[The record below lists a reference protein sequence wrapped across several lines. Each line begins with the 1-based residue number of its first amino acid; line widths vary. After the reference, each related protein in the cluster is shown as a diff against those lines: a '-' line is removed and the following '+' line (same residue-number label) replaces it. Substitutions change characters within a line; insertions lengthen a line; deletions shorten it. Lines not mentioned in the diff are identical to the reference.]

1 MPLSKLQFRP
11 GINKE
16 TTSYSNE
23 GGWFDCDKVRFRAGF
38 PEKIGGWA
46 KKTPNSH
53 LGVTRALHP
62 WQTISLANYLGVGTN
77 EKYYV
82 LYGGAYYDVTPL
94 RATTSAGDVTFS
106 ATNGSSTITVTDTS
120 HGAIVGDFVTLSGA
134 ASLGGNITAEVLN
147 QEYKIVTVPTANTYT
162 ITARE
167 VNPVSRITVNGIY
180 TPVAVTANSS
190 DSGNG
195 GSSTV
200 GAYQLNIGLNT
211 SITGDGWNAGTWG
224 RGTWNSAT
232 TPTVESV
239 LRLWTHDNFGED
251 LVINIFNGGLYY
263 YDSSTGLTNR
273 AVVLSSVS
281 GAVSP
286 PSVAVKVL
294 VSDVDLHVIAFGC
307 DSEDDPGT
315 QDPLLIRFSDQ
326 RNALDWKATV
336 DNTAGD
342 LKISSGSKIITAIET
357 KREILVFTDTS
368 IYSMQFIGPP
378 DTFGIT
384 IVSEGI
390 SIRSPNS
397 AVAIEDN
404 VFWMGN
410 NEFYVYNGAVQKI
423 PCTLRDF
430 VFSDFNNLQA
440 EKVFAGVN
448 SSFSEIWWFYPSADS
463 NEINKYV
470 IYNYQQQIW
479 YFGSL
484 QRTAWLDR
492 GVNELPTAASPDY
505 YLYNH
510 ETGDDDGSTDPVTAI
525 TAHIES
531 SQMDIGEGD
540 QFTFISRII
549 PDITFRNSDIGK
561 KASLSLKARNFPGGN
576 YLQTDS
582 AEISKTATVP
592 VEQFTNDA
600 FIRLRGRSFALR
612 VESTETGISW
622 RLGSPRI
629 DIRPDGRR

>member
-82 LYGGAYYDVTPL
+82 LYGGAYYDITPL

-120 HGAIVGDFVTLSGA
+120 HGAIVGDFVTFSGA

-263 YDSSTGLTNR
+263 YDSSSGLTNR
-273 AVVLSSVS
+273 AVVLSSVA

-549 PDITFRNSDIGK
+549 PDITFRNSEIGK

>member
-16 TTSYSNE
+16 STSYSNE

-62 WQTISLANYLGVGTN
+62 WQTISLANYMGVGTN
-77 EKYYV
+77 VKYYV

-94 RATTSAGDVTFS
+94 RATTSAGDVTFA
-106 ATNGSSTITVTDTS
+106 ATNGSSIITVTETA
-120 HGAIVGDFVTLSGA
+120 HGAIVGDFVTFSGA
-134 ASLGGNITAEVLN
+134 ATLGGLVTAEVLN
-147 QEYKIVTVPTANTYT
+147 QEYQVETVPSANTFT
-162 ITARE
+162 IIARE

-180 TPVAVTANSS
+180 TPVAVTANAS

-195 GSSTV
+195 GGSTV

-224 RGTWNSAT
+224 RGTWDSAT

-251 LVINIFNGGLYY
+251 IIINIYNGGLYY
-263 YDSSTGLTNR
+263 YDSSAGLTNR
-273 AVVLSSVS
+273 AVVLSLVS

-286 PSVAVKVL
+286 PSVATKVL

-410 NEFYVYNGAVQKI
+410 NEFYVYNGAVQKV

-430 VFSDFNNLQA
+430 VFSDFNTLQS

-448 SSFSEIWWFYPSADS
+448 SSFSEVWWFYPSSSS
-463 NEINKYV
+463 NEIDKYV

-479 YFGSL
+479 YYGSL
-484 QRTAWLDR
+484 NRTAWLDR
-492 GVNELPTAASPDY
+492 GVNELPTAASTDY

-510 ETGDDDGSTDPVTAI
+510 ETGDDDGSTDPVTAS
-525 TAHIES
+525 TAHSAS

-540 QFTFISRII
+540 QFSFINRII
-549 PDITFRNSDIGK
+549 PDLTFRNSDIGK
-561 KASLSLKARNFPGGN
+561 KATLSLKARNFPGGN
-576 YLQTDS
+576 YLQSDSTD
-582 AEISKTATVP
+582 ISKTATVP

-622 RLGSPRI
+622 RLGSPRV

>member
-16 TTSYSNE
+16 STSYSNE

-62 WQTISLANYLGVGTN
+62 WQTISLANYMGVGTN
-77 EKYYV
+77 VKYYI

-94 RATTSAGDVTFS
+94 RATTSAGDVTFA
-106 ATNGSSTITVTDTS
+106 ATDGSSIITVTETA
-120 HGAIVGDFVTLSGA
+120 HGAIIGDFVTFSGA
-134 ASLGGNITAEVLN
+134 ATLGGLVTAEVLN
-147 QEYKIVTVPTANTYT
+147 QEYQVETVPSANTFT
-162 ITARE
+162 IIARE

-195 GSSTV
+195 GGSTV

-251 LVINIFNGGLYY
+251 IIINIHNGGLYY
-263 YDSSTGLTNR
+263 YDSSGGLTNR
-273 AVVLSSVS
+273 AIVLSLVT

-286 PSVAVKVL
+286 PSVATKVL

-410 NEFYVYNGAVQKI
+410 NEFYVYNGAVQKV

-430 VFSDFNNLQA
+430 VFSDFNTLQS

-448 SSFSEIWWFYPSADS
+448 SSFSEVWWFYPSSSS
-463 NEINKYV
+463 NEIDKYV

-479 YFGSL
+479 YYGSL
-484 QRTAWLDR
+484 NRTAWLDR
-492 GVNELPTAASPDY
+492 GVNELPTAASTDY

-540 QFTFISRII
+540 QFSFINRII
-549 PDITFRNSDIGK
+549 PDLTFRNSDIGK
-561 KASLSLKARNFPGGN
+561 KATLSLKARNFPGGN
-576 YLQTDS
+576 YLQSDSTD
-582 AEISKTATVP
+582 ISKTATVP

-622 RLGSPRI
+622 RLGSPRV

>member
-16 TTSYSNE
+16 STSYSNE

-62 WQTISLANYLGVGTN
+62 WQTISLANYMGVGTN
-77 EKYYV
+77 VKYYV

-94 RATTSAGDVTFS
+94 RATTSAGDVTFA
-106 ATNGSSTITVTDTS
+106 ATNGSSIITVTETA
-120 HGAIVGDFVTLSGA
+120 HGAIVGDFVTFSGA
-134 ASLGGNITAEVLN
+134 ATLGGLVTAEVLN
-147 QEYKIVTVPTANTYT
+147 QEYQVETVPSANTFT
-162 ITARE
+162 IIARE

-180 TPVAVTANSS
+180 TPVAVTANAS

-195 GSSTV
+195 GGSTV

-224 RGTWNSAT
+224 RGTWDSAT

-251 LVINIFNGGLYY
+251 IIINIYNGGLYY
-263 YDSSTGLTNR
+263 YDSSAGLTNR
-273 AVVLSSVS
+273 AVVLSLVS

-286 PSVAVKVL
+286 PSVATKVL

-410 NEFYVYNGAVQKI
+410 NEFYVYNGAVQKV

-430 VFSDFNNLQA
+430 VFSDFNTLQS

-448 SSFSEIWWFYPSADS
+448 SSFSEVWWFYPSSSS
-463 NEINKYV
+463 NEIDKYV

-479 YFGSL
+479 YYGSL
-484 QRTAWLDR
+484 NRTAWLDR
-492 GVNELPTAASPDY
+492 GVNELPTAASTDY

-540 QFTFISRII
+540 QFSFINRII
-549 PDITFRNSDIGK
+549 PDLTFRNSDIGK
-561 KASLSLKARNFPGGN
+561 KATLSLKARNFPGGN
-576 YLQTDS
+576 YLQSDSTD
-582 AEISKTATVP
+582 ISKTATVP

-622 RLGSPRI
+622 RLGSPRV

>member
-16 TTSYSNE
+16 STSYSNE

-62 WQTISLANYLGVGTN
+62 WQTISLANYMGVGTN
-77 EKYYV
+77 VKYYV

-94 RATTSAGDVTFS
+94 RATTSAGDVTFA
-106 ATNGSSTITVTDTS
+106 ATNGSSTITVTETA
-120 HGAIVGDFVTLSGA
+120 HGAIVGDFVTFSGA
-134 ASLGGNITAEVLN
+134 ATLGGLVTAEVLN
-147 QEYKIVTVPTANTYT
+147 QEYQVETVPSANTFT
-162 ITARE
+162 IIARE

-180 TPVAVTANSS
+180 TPVAVTANAS

-195 GSSTV
+195 GGSTV

-224 RGTWNSAT
+224 RGTWDSAT

-251 LVINIFNGGLYY
+251 IIINIYNGGLYY
-263 YDSSTGLTNR
+263 YDSSAGLTNR
-273 AVVLSSVS
+273 AIVLSLVS

-286 PSVAVKVL
+286 PSVATKVL

-410 NEFYVYNGAVQKI
+410 NEFYVYNGAVQKV

-430 VFSDFNNLQA
+430 VFSDFNTLQS

-448 SSFSEIWWFYPSADS
+448 SSFSEVWWFYPSSSS
-463 NEINKYV
+463 NEIDKYV

-479 YFGSL
+479 YYGSL
-484 QRTAWLDR
+484 NRTAWLDR
-492 GVNELPTAASPDY
+492 GVNELPTAASTDY

-540 QFTFISRII
+540 QFSFINRII
-549 PDITFRNSDIGK
+549 PDLTFRNSDIGK
-561 KASLSLKARNFPGGN
+561 KATLSLKARNFPGGN
-576 YLQTDS
+576 YLQSDSTD
-582 AEISKTATVP
+582 ISKTATVP

-622 RLGSPRI
+622 RLGSPRV

>member
-16 TTSYSNE
+16 STSYSNE

-62 WQTISLANYLGVGTN
+62 WQTISLANYMGVGTN
-77 EKYYV
+77 VKYYV

-94 RATTSAGDVTFS
+94 RATTSAGDVTFA
-106 ATNGSSTITVTDTS
+106 ATNGSSTITVTETA
-120 HGAIVGDFVTLSGA
+120 HGAIVGDFVTFSGA
-134 ASLGGNITAEVLN
+134 ATLGGLVTAEVLN
-147 QEYKIVTVPTANTYT
+147 QEYQIETVPSANTFT
-162 ITARE
+162 IIARE

-180 TPVAVTANSS
+180 TPVAVTANAS

-195 GSSTV
+195 GGSTV

-251 LVINIFNGGLYY
+251 IIINIYNGGLYY
-263 YDSSTGLTNR
+263 YDSSAGLTNR
-273 AVVLSSVS
+273 AVVLSLVS

-286 PSVAVKVL
+286 PSVATKVL

-410 NEFYVYNGAVQKI
+410 NEFYVYNGAVQKV

-430 VFSDFNNLQA
+430 VFSDFNTLQS

-448 SSFSEIWWFYPSADS
+448 SSFSEVWWFYPSSSS
-463 NEINKYV
+463 NEIDKYV

-479 YFGSL
+479 YYGSL
-484 QRTAWLDR
+484 NRTAWLDR

-540 QFTFISRII
+540 QFSFINRII
-549 PDITFRNSDIGK
+549 PDLTFRNSDIGK
-561 KASLSLKARNFPGGN
+561 KATLSLKARNFPGGN
-576 YLQTDS
+576 YLQSDSTD
-582 AEISKTATVP
+582 ISKTATVP

-622 RLGSPRI
+622 RLGSPRV

>member
-23 GGWFDCDKVRFRAGF
+23 GGWFDCDKIRFRAGF

-46 KKTPNSH
+46 KKTPNSF
-53 LGVTRALHP
+53 LGTTRALHP

-77 EKYYV
+77 IKYYIQ
-82 LYGGAYYDVTPL
+82 YGGAYYDITPL

-120 HGAIVGDFVTLSGA
+120 HGAIVGDFVTFSGA

-167 VNPVSRITVNGIY
+167 VDPVSRITVDGVY
-180 TPVAVTANSS
+180 TPVAVLASGS

-232 TPTVESV
+232 TPTIQDVM
-239 LRLWTHDNFGED
+239 RLWTHDNFGED
-251 LVINIFNGGLYY
+251 LIINIHNGGLYY
-263 YDSSTGLTNR
+263 YDSSQGLTYR
-273 AVVLSSVS
+273 ATVLSSVA

-286 PSVAVKVL
+286 PSIATKVL

-368 IYSMQFIGPP
+368 IYSMQFVGPP

-404 VFWMGN
+404 VFWMGS

-423 PCTLRDF
+423 PCTLKDF
-430 VFSDFNNLQA
+430 VFSDFNSLQS

-463 NEINKYV
+463 NEVDKYV

-479 YFGSL
+479 YYGSL
-484 QRTAWLDR
+484 NRTAWLDR
-492 GVNELPTAASPDY
+492 GVNELPISASTDF

-525 TAHIES
+525 PAHIES

-549 PDITFRNSDIGK
+549 PDITFRNSEIGK
-561 KASLSLKARNFPGGN
+561 KASLILKTRNFPGGN
-576 YLQTDS
+576 YLQTDPT
-582 AEISKTATVP
+582 EVSKTATVP

>member
-82 LYGGAYYDVTPL
+82 LYGGAYYDITPL

-120 HGAIVGDFVTLSGA
+120 HGALVGDFVTFSGA

-147 QEYKIVTVPTANTYT
+147 QEYKIVTVPTANTFT

-286 PSVAVKVL
+286 PSVAAKVL

-448 SSFSEIWWFYPSADS
+448 SSFSEIWWFYPSANS
-463 NEINKYV
+463 NEIDKYV

-484 QRTAWLDR
+484 PRTAWLDR

>member
-16 TTSYSNE
+16 STSYSNE

-62 WQTISLANYLGVGTN
+62 WQTISLANYMGVGTN
-77 EKYYV
+77 VKYYI

-94 RATTSAGDVTFS
+94 RATTSAGDVTFA
-106 ATNGSSTITVTDTS
+106 ATDGSSIITVTETA
-120 HGAIVGDFVTLSGA
+120 HGAIIGDFVTFSGA
-134 ASLGGNITAEVLN
+134 ATLGGLVTAEVLN
-147 QEYKIVTVPTANTYT
+147 QEYQVETVPSANTFT
-162 ITARE
+162 IIARE

-195 GSSTV
+195 GGSTV

-251 LVINIFNGGLYY
+251 IIINIHNGGLYY
-263 YDSSTGLTNR
+263 YDSSAGLTNR
-273 AVVLSSVS
+273 AIVLSLVT

-286 PSVAVKVL
+286 PSVATKVL

-410 NEFYVYNGAVQKI
+410 NEFYVYNGAVQKV

-430 VFSDFNNLQA
+430 VFSDFNTLQS

-448 SSFSEIWWFYPSADS
+448 SSFSEVWWFYPSSSS
-463 NEINKYV
+463 NDIDKYV

-479 YFGSL
+479 YYGSL
-484 QRTAWLDR
+484 SRTAWLDR

-540 QFTFISRII
+540 QFSFINRII
-549 PDITFRNSDIGK
+549 PDLTFRNSDIGK
-561 KASLSLKARNFPGGN
+561 KATLSLKARNFPGGN
-576 YLQTDS
+576 YLQSDSTD
-582 AEISKTATVP
+582 ISKTATVP

-622 RLGSPRI
+622 RLGSPRV

>member
-16 TTSYSNE
+16 STSYSNE

-62 WQTISLANYLGVGTN
+62 WQTISLANYMGVGTN
-77 EKYYV
+77 VKYYV

-94 RATTSAGDVTFS
+94 RATTSAGDVTF
-106 ATNGSSTITVTDTS
+106 ATPNGSSTITVTETA
-120 HGAIVGDFVTLSGA
+120 HGAIVGDFVTFSGA
-134 ASLGGNITAEVLN
+134 ATLGGLVTAEVLN
-147 QEYKIVTVPTANTYT
+147 QEYQIETVPSANTFT
-162 ITARE
+162 IIARE

-180 TPVAVTANSS
+180 TPVAVTANAS

-195 GSSTV
+195 GGSTV

-224 RGTWNSAT
+224 RGTWDSAT

-251 LVINIFNGGLYY
+251 IIINIYNGGLYY
-263 YDSSTGLTNR
+263 YDSSAGLTNR
-273 AVVLSSVS
+273 AIVLSLVS

-286 PSVAVKVL
+286 PSVATKVL

-410 NEFYVYNGAVQKI
+410 NEFYVYNGAVQKV

-430 VFSDFNNLQA
+430 VFSDFNTLQS

-448 SSFSEIWWFYPSADS
+448 SSFSEVWWFYPSSSS
-463 NEINKYV
+463 NEIDKYV

-479 YFGSL
+479 YYGSL
-484 QRTAWLDR
+484 NRTAWLDR
-492 GVNELPTAASPDY
+492 GVNELPTAASTDY

-540 QFTFISRII
+540 QFSFINRII
-549 PDITFRNSDIGK
+549 PDLTFRNSDIGK
-561 KASLSLKARNFPGGN
+561 KATLSLKARNFPGGN
-576 YLQTDS
+576 YLQSDSTD
-582 AEISKTATVP
+582 ISKTATVP

-622 RLGSPRI
+622 RLGSPRV

>member
-16 TTSYSNE
+16 STSYSNE

-62 WQTISLANYLGVGTN
+62 WQTISLANYMGVGTN
-77 EKYYV
+77 VKYYV

-94 RATTSAGDVTFS
+94 RATTSAGDVTFA
-106 ATNGSSTITVTDTS
+106 ATNGSSTITVTETA
-120 HGAIVGDFVTLSGA
+120 HGAIVGDFVTFSGA
-134 ASLGGNITAEVLN
+134 ATLGGLVTAEVLN
-147 QEYKIVTVPTANTYT
+147 QEYQIETVPSANTFT
-162 ITARE
+162 IIARE

-180 TPVAVTANSS
+180 TPVAVTANAS

-195 GSSTV
+195 GGSTV

-224 RGTWNSAT
+224 RGTWDSAT

-251 LVINIFNGGLYY
+251 IIINIYNGGLYY
-263 YDSSTGLTNR
+263 YDSSAGLTNR
-273 AVVLSSVS
+273 AIVLSLVS

-286 PSVAVKVL
+286 PSVATKVL

-410 NEFYVYNGAVQKI
+410 NEFYVYNGAVQKV

-430 VFSDFNNLQA
+430 VFSDFNTLQS

-448 SSFSEIWWFYPSADS
+448 SSFSEVWWFYPSSSS
-463 NEINKYV
+463 NEIDKYV

-479 YFGSL
+479 YYGSL
-484 QRTAWLDR
+484 NRTAWLDR

-505 YLYNH
+505 YL
-510 ETGDDDGSTDPVTAI
+510 
-525 TAHIES
+525 
-531 SQMDIGEGD
+531 
-540 QFTFISRII
+540 
-549 PDITFRNSDIGK
+549 
-561 KASLSLKARNFPGGN
+561 
-576 YLQTDS
+576 
-582 AEISKTATVP
+582 
-592 VEQFTNDA
+592 
-600 FIRLRGRSFALR
+600 
-612 VESTETGISW
+612 
-622 RLGSPRI
+622 
-629 DIRPDGRR
+629 

>member
-16 TTSYSNE
+16 STSYSNE

-62 WQTISLANYLGVGTN
+62 WQTISLANYMGVGTN
-77 EKYYV
+77 VKYYI

-94 RATTSAGDVTFS
+94 RATTSAGDVTFA
-106 ATNGSSTITVTDTS
+106 ATDGSSIITVTETA
-120 HGAIVGDFVTLSGA
+120 HGAIVGDFVTFSGA
-134 ASLGGNITAEVLN
+134 ATLGGLVTAEVLN
-147 QEYKIVTVPTANTYT
+147 QEYQVETVPSANTFT
-162 ITARE
+162 IIARE

-195 GSSTV
+195 GGSTV

-251 LVINIFNGGLYY
+251 IIINIHNGGLYY
-263 YDSSTGLTNR
+263 YDSSAGLTNR
-273 AVVLSSVS
+273 AIVLSLVS

-286 PSVAVKVL
+286 PSVATKVL

-368 IYSMQFIGPP
+368 IYSMQFVGPP

-410 NEFYVYNGAVQKI
+410 NEFYVYNGAVQKV

-430 VFSDFNNLQA
+430 VFSDFNTLQS

-448 SSFSEIWWFYPSADS
+448 SSFSEVWWFYPSSSS
-463 NEINKYV
+463 NDIDKYV

-479 YFGSL
+479 YYGSL
-484 QRTAWLDR
+484 SRTAWLDR

-540 QFTFISRII
+540 QFSFINRII
-549 PDITFRNSDIGK
+549 PDLTFRNSDIGK
-561 KASLSLKARNFPGGN
+561 KATLSLKARNFPGGN
-576 YLQTDS
+576 YLQSDS
-582 AEISKTATVP
+582 KEIAKTATVP

-622 RLGSPRI
+622 RLGSPRV

>member
-16 TTSYSNE
+16 STSYSNE

-62 WQTISLANYLGVGTN
+62 WQTISLANYMGVGTN
-77 EKYYV
+77 VKYYI

-94 RATTSAGDVTFS
+94 RATTSAGDVTFA
-106 ATNGSSTITVTDTS
+106 ATDGSSIITVTETA
-120 HGAIVGDFVTLSGA
+120 HGAIVGDFVTFSGA
-134 ASLGGNITAEVLN
+134 ATLGGLVTAEVLN
-147 QEYKIVTVPTANTYT
+147 QEYQVETVPSANTFT
-162 ITARE
+162 IIARE

-195 GSSTV
+195 GGSTV

-251 LVINIFNGGLYY
+251 IIINIHNGGLYY
-263 YDSSTGLTNR
+263 YDSSGGLTNR
-273 AVVLSSVS
+273 AIVLSLVT

-286 PSVAVKVL
+286 PSVATKVL

-368 IYSMQFIGPP
+368 IYSMQFVGPP

-410 NEFYVYNGAVQKI
+410 NEFYVYNGAVQKV

-430 VFSDFNNLQA
+430 VFSDFNTLQS

-448 SSFSEIWWFYPSADS
+448 SSFSEVWWFYPSSSS
-463 NEINKYV
+463 NEIDKYV

-479 YFGSL
+479 YYGSL
-484 QRTAWLDR
+484 NRTAWLDR
-492 GVNELPTAASPDY
+492 GVNELPTAASTDY

-540 QFTFISRII
+540 QFSFINRII
-549 PDITFRNSDIGK
+549 PDLTFRNSDIGK
-561 KASLSLKARNFPGGN
+561 KATLSLKARNFPGGN
-576 YLQTDS
+576 YLQSDSTD
-582 AEISKTATVP
+582 ISKTATVP

-622 RLGSPRI
+622 RLGSPRV

>member
-23 GGWFDCDKVRFRAGF
+23 GGWFDCDKIRFRAGF

-106 ATNGSSTITVTDTS
+106 ATDGSSTITVTDTS
-120 HGAIVGDFVTLSGA
+120 HGAIVGDFVTFSGA

-147 QEYKIVTVPTANTYT
+147 QEYKIVTVPTANTFT

-167 VNPVSRITVNGIY
+167 VNPVSRITVDGIY

-263 YDSSTGLTNR
+263 YDSSAGLTNR
-273 AVVLSSVS
+273 AVVLSSVA

-484 QRTAWLDR
+484 PRTAWLDR

-549 PDITFRNSDIGK
+549 PDITFRNSEIGK

>member
-82 LYGGAYYDVTPL
+82 LYGGAYYDITPL

-120 HGAIVGDFVTLSGA
+120 HGAIVGDFVTFSGA

-167 VNPVSRITVNGIY
+167 VDPVSRITVNGIY

-263 YDSSTGLTNR
+263 YDSSSGLTNR
-273 AVVLSSVS
+273 AVVLSSVA

-484 QRTAWLDR
+484 PRTAWLDR

-549 PDITFRNSDIGK
+549 PDITFRNSEIGK

>member
-106 ATNGSSTITVTDTS
+106 ATDGSSTITVTDTS
-120 HGAIVGDFVTLSGA
+120 HGAIVGDFVTFSGA

-263 YDSSTGLTNR
+263 YDSSSGLTNR
-273 AVVLSSVS
+273 AVVLSSVA

-463 NEINKYV
+463 NEIDKYV

-484 QRTAWLDR
+484 PRTAWLDR

-549 PDITFRNSDIGK
+549 PDITFRNSEIGK

>member
-16 TTSYSNE
+16 STSYSNE

-62 WQTISLANYLGVGTN
+62 WQTISLANYMGVGTN
-77 EKYYV
+77 VKYYV

-94 RATTSAGDVTFS
+94 RATTSAGDVTFA

-120 HGAIVGDFVTLSGA
+120 HGAIVGDFVTFSGA
-134 ASLGGNITAEVLN
+134 ATLGGLVTAEVLN
-147 QEYKIVTVPTANTYT
+147 QEYQVETVPSANTFT
-162 ITARE
+162 IIARE

-180 TPVAVTANSS
+180 TPVAVTANAS

-195 GSSTV
+195 GGSTV

-224 RGTWNSAT
+224 RGTWDSAT

-251 LVINIFNGGLYY
+251 IIINIYNGGLYY
-263 YDSSTGLTNR
+263 YDSSAGLTNR
-273 AVVLSSVS
+273 AIVLSLVS

-286 PSVAVKVL
+286 PSVATKVL

-410 NEFYVYNGAVQKI
+410 NEFYVYNGAVQKV

-430 VFSDFNNLQA
+430 VFSDFNTLQS

-448 SSFSEIWWFYPSADS
+448 SSFSEVWWFYPSSSS
-463 NEINKYV
+463 NEIDKYV

-479 YFGSL
+479 YYGSL
-484 QRTAWLDR
+484 NRTAWLDR
-492 GVNELPTAASPDY
+492 GVNELPTAASTDY

-540 QFTFISRII
+540 QFSFINRII
-549 PDITFRNSDIGK
+549 PDLTFRNSDIGK
-561 KASLSLKARNFPGGN
+561 KATLSLKARNFPGGN
-576 YLQTDS
+576 YLQSDSTD
-582 AEISKTATVP
+582 ISKTATVP

-622 RLGSPRI
+622 RLGSPRV

>member
-82 LYGGAYYDVTPL
+82 LYGGAYYDITPL

-106 ATNGSSTITVTDTS
+106 ATDGSSTITVTDTS
-120 HGAIVGDFVTLSGA
+120 HGAIVGDFVTFSGA

-147 QEYKIVTVPTANTYT
+147 QEYKIVTVPTANTFT

-180 TPVAVTANSS
+180 TPVVVTANSS

-263 YDSSTGLTNR
+263 YDSSSGLTNR
-273 AVVLSSVS
+273 AVVLSSVA

-463 NEINKYV
+463 NEIDKYV

-484 QRTAWLDR
+484 PRTAWLDR

-549 PDITFRNSDIGK
+549 PDITFRNSEIGK

>member
-16 TTSYSNE
+16 STSYSNE

-62 WQTISLANYLGVGTN
+62 WQTISLANYIGVGTN
-77 EKYYV
+77 VKYYV

-94 RATTSAGDVTFS
+94 RATTSAGDVTFA
-106 ATNGSSTITVTDTS
+106 ATNGSSTITVTETA
-120 HGAIVGDFVTLSGA
+120 HGAIVGDFVTFSGA
-134 ASLGGNITAEVLN
+134 ATLGGLVTAEVLN
-147 QEYKIVTVPTANTYT
+147 QEYQIETVPSANTFT
-162 ITARE
+162 IIARE

-180 TPVAVTANSS
+180 TPVAVTANAS

-195 GSSTV
+195 GGSTV

-251 LVINIFNGGLYY
+251 IIINIYNGGLYY
-263 YDSSTGLTNR
+263 YDSSAGLTNR
-273 AVVLSSVS
+273 AVVLSLVS

-286 PSVAVKVL
+286 PSVATKVL

-410 NEFYVYNGAVQKI
+410 NEFYVYNGAVQKV

-430 VFSDFNNLQA
+430 VFSDFNTLQS

-448 SSFSEIWWFYPSADS
+448 SSFSEVWWFYPSSSS
-463 NEINKYV
+463 NEIDKYV

-479 YFGSL
+479 YYGSL
-484 QRTAWLDR
+484 NRTAWLDR
-492 GVNELPTAASPDY
+492 GVNELPIAAGADY

-540 QFTFISRII
+540 QFSFINRII
-549 PDITFRNSDIGK
+549 PDLTFRNSDIGK
-561 KASLSLKARNFPGGN
+561 KATLSLKARNFPGGN
-576 YLQTDS
+576 YLQSDSTD
-582 AEISKTATVP
+582 ISKTATVP

-622 RLGSPRI
+622 RLGSPRV

>member
-82 LYGGAYYDVTPL
+82 LYGGAYYDITPL

-106 ATNGSSTITVTDTS
+106 ATDGSSTITVTDTS
-120 HGAIVGDFVTLSGA
+120 HGAIVGDFVTFSGA

-147 QEYKIVTVPTANTYT
+147 QEYKIVTVPTANTFT

-167 VNPVSRITVNGIY
+167 VDPVSRITVNGIY

-251 LVINIFNGGLYY
+251 LIINIFNGGLYY
-263 YDSSTGLTNR
+263 YDSSSGLTNR
-273 AVVLSSVS
+273 AVVLSSVA

-315 QDPLLIRFSDQ
+315 QDPLFIRFSDQ

-549 PDITFRNSDIGK
+549 PDITFRNSEIGK

>member
-62 WQTISLANYLGVGTN
+62 WQTITLANYLGVGTN

-82 LYGGAYYDVTPL
+82 LYGGAYYDITPL

-106 ATNGSSTITVTDTS
+106 ATDGSSTITVTDTS
-120 HGAIVGDFVTLSGA
+120 HGAIVGDFVTFSGA

-167 VNPVSRITVNGIY
+167 VNPVSRITVDGIY

-251 LVINIFNGGLYY
+251 LIINIFNGGLFY
-263 YDSSTGLTNR
+263 YDSSAGLTNR
-273 AVVLSSVS
+273 AVVLSSVA

-484 QRTAWLDR
+484 PRTAWLDR

-549 PDITFRNSDIGK
+549 PDITFRNSEIGK

>member
-82 LYGGAYYDVTPL
+82 LYGGAYYDITPL

-120 HGAIVGDFVTLSGA
+120 HGAIVGDFVTFSGA

-167 VNPVSRITVNGIY
+167 VDPVSRITVNGIY

-263 YDSSTGLTNR
+263 YDSSSGLTNR
-273 AVVLSSVS
+273 AVVLSSVA

-549 PDITFRNSDIGK
+549 PDITFRNSEIGK

>member
-16 TTSYSNE
+16 STSYSNE

-62 WQTISLANYLGVGTN
+62 WQTISLANYMGVGTN
-77 EKYYV
+77 VKYYI

-94 RATTSAGDVTFS
+94 RATTSAGDVTFA
-106 ATNGSSTITVTDTS
+106 ATDGSSIITVTETA
-120 HGAIVGDFVTLSGA
+120 HGAIIGDFVTFSGA
-134 ASLGGNITAEVLN
+134 ATLGGLVTAEVLN
-147 QEYKIVTVPTANTYT
+147 QEYQVETVPSANTFT
-162 ITARE
+162 IIARE

-195 GSSTV
+195 GGSTV

-251 LVINIFNGGLYY
+251 IIINIHNGGLYY
-263 YDSSTGLTNR
+263 YDSSAGLTNR
-273 AVVLSSVS
+273 AIVLSLVT

-286 PSVAVKVL
+286 PSVATKVL

-410 NEFYVYNGAVQKI
+410 NEFYVYNGAVQKV

-430 VFSDFNNLQA
+430 VFSDFNTLQS

-448 SSFSEIWWFYPSADS
+448 SSFSEVWWFYPSASS
-463 NEINKYV
+463 NDIDKYV

-479 YFGSL
+479 YYGSL
-484 QRTAWLDR
+484 NRTAWLDR
-492 GVNELPTAASPDY
+492 GVNELPTAASTDY

-540 QFTFISRII
+540 QFSFINRII
-549 PDITFRNSDIGK
+549 PDLTFRNSDIGK
-561 KASLSLKARNFPGGN
+561 KATLSLKARNFPGGN
-576 YLQTDS
+576 YLQSDS
-582 AEISKTATVP
+582 ADISKTATVP

-622 RLGSPRI
+622 RLGSPRV

>member
-16 TTSYSNE
+16 STSYSNE

-62 WQTISLANYLGVGTN
+62 WQTISLANYMGVGTN
-77 EKYYV
+77 VKYYV

-94 RATTSAGDVTFS
+94 RATTSAGDVTFA
-106 ATNGSSTITVTDTS
+106 ATDGSSIITVTETA
-120 HGAIVGDFVTLSGA
+120 HGAIVGDFVTFSGA
-134 ASLGGNITAEVLN
+134 ATLGGLVTAEVLN
-147 QEYKIVTVPTANTYT
+147 QEYQVETVPSANTFT
-162 ITARE
+162 IIAR
-167 VNPVSRITVNGIY
+167 
-180 TPVAVTANSS
+180 
-190 DSGNG
+190 D
-195 GSSTV
+195 
-200 GAYQLNIGLNT
+200 
-211 SITGDGWNAGTWG
+211 
-224 RGTWNSAT
+224 AT

-251 LVINIFNGGLYY
+251 IIINIHNGGLYY
-263 YDSSTGLTNR
+263 YDSSGGLTNR
-273 AVVLSSVS
+273 AIVLSLVT

-286 PSVAVKVL
+286 PSVATKVL

-410 NEFYVYNGAVQKI
+410 NEFYVYNGAVQKV

-430 VFSDFNNLQA
+430 VFSDFNTLQS

-448 SSFSEIWWFYPSADS
+448 SSFSEVWWFYPSSSS
-463 NEINKYV
+463 NEIDKYV

-479 YFGSL
+479 YYGSL
-484 QRTAWLDR
+484 NRTAWLDR
-492 GVNELPTAASPDY
+492 GVNELPTAASTDY

-540 QFTFISRII
+540 QFSFINRII
-549 PDITFRNSDIGK
+549 PDLTFRNSDIGK
-561 KASLSLKARNFPGGN
+561 KATLSLKARNFPGGN
-576 YLQTDS
+576 YLQSDSTD
-582 AEISKTATVP
+582 ISKTATVP

-622 RLGSPRI
+622 RLGSPRV

>member
-82 LYGGAYYDVTPL
+82 LYGGAYYDITPL

-106 ATNGSSTITVTDTS
+106 ATDGSSTITVTDTS
-120 HGAIVGDFVTLSGA
+120 HGAIVGDFVTFSGA

-167 VNPVSRITVNGIY
+167 VNPVSRITLNGIY

-263 YDSSTGLTNR
+263 YDSSSGLTNR
-273 AVVLSSVS
+273 AVVLSSVA

-463 NEINKYV
+463 NEIDKYV

-484 QRTAWLDR
+484 PRTAWLDR

-549 PDITFRNSDIGK
+549 PDITFRNSEIGK

>member
-16 TTSYSNE
+16 STSYSNE

-62 WQTISLANYLGVGTN
+62 WQTISLANYIGVGTN
-77 EKYYV
+77 VKYYV

-94 RATTSAGDVTFS
+94 RATTSAGDVTFA
-106 ATNGSSTITVTDTS
+106 ATNGSSTITVTETA
-120 HGAIVGDFVTLSGA
+120 HGAIVGDFVTFSGA
-134 ASLGGNITAEVLN
+134 ATLGGLVTAEVLN
-147 QEYKIVTVPTANTYT
+147 QEYQIETVPSANTFT
-162 ITARE
+162 IIARE

-180 TPVAVTANSS
+180 TPVAVTANAS

-195 GSSTV
+195 GGSTV

-251 LVINIFNGGLYY
+251 IIINIYNGGLYY
-263 YDSSTGLTNR
+263 YDSSAGLTNR
-273 AVVLSSVS
+273 AIVLSLVS

-286 PSVAVKVL
+286 PSVATKVL

-410 NEFYVYNGAVQKI
+410 NEFYVYNGAVQKV

-430 VFSDFNNLQA
+430 VFSDFNTLQS

-448 SSFSEIWWFYPSADS
+448 SSFSEVWWFYPSSSS
-463 NEINKYV
+463 NEIDKYV

-479 YFGSL
+479 YYGSL
-484 QRTAWLDR
+484 NRTAWLDR

-540 QFTFISRII
+540 QFSFINRII
-549 PDITFRNSDIGK
+549 PDLTFRNSDIGK
-561 KASLSLKARNFPGGN
+561 KATLSLKARNFPGGN
-576 YLQTDS
+576 YLQSDSTD
-582 AEISKTATVP
+582 ISKTATVP

-622 RLGSPRI
+622 RLGSPRV

>member
-16 TTSYSNE
+16 STSYSNE

-62 WQTISLANYLGVGTN
+62 WQTISLANYMGVGTN
-77 EKYYV
+77 VKYYI

-94 RATTSAGDVTFS
+94 RATTSAGDVTFA
-106 ATNGSSTITVTDTS
+106 ATDGSSIITVTETA
-120 HGAIVGDFVTLSGA
+120 HGAIVGDFVTFSGA
-134 ASLGGNITAEVLN
+134 ATLGGLVTAEVLN
-147 QEYKIVTVPTANTYT
+147 QEYQVETVPSANTFT
-162 ITARE
+162 IIARE

-195 GSSTV
+195 GGSTV

-251 LVINIFNGGLYY
+251 IIINIHNGGLYY
-263 YDSSTGLTNR
+263 YDSSGGLTNR
-273 AVVLSSVS
+273 AIVLSLVT

-286 PSVAVKVL
+286 PSVATKVL

-368 IYSMQFIGPP
+368 IYSMQFVGPP

-410 NEFYVYNGAVQKI
+410 NEFYVYNGAVQKV

-430 VFSDFNNLQA
+430 VFSDFNTLQS

-448 SSFSEIWWFYPSADS
+448 SSFSEVWWFYPSSSS
-463 NEINKYV
+463 NEIDKYV

-479 YFGSL
+479 YYGSL
-484 QRTAWLDR
+484 NRTAWLDR
-492 GVNELPTAASPDY
+492 GVNELPTAASTDY

-540 QFTFISRII
+540 QFSFINRII
-549 PDITFRNSDIGK
+549 PDLTFRNSDIGK
-561 KASLSLKARNFPGGN
+561 KATLSLKARNFPGGN
-576 YLQTDS
+576 YLQSDS
-582 AEISKTATVP
+582 KEIAKTATVP

-622 RLGSPRI
+622 RLGSPRV

>member
-23 GGWFDCDKVRFRAGF
+23 GGWFDCDKIRFRAGF

-106 ATNGSSTITVTDTS
+106 ATDGSSTITVTDTS
-120 HGAIVGDFVTLSGA
+120 HGVIVGDFVTFSGA

-167 VNPVSRITVNGIY
+167 VNPVSRITVDGIY

-263 YDSSTGLTNR
+263 YDSSAGLTNR
-273 AVVLSSVS
+273 AVVLSSVA

-549 PDITFRNSDIGK
+549 PDITFRNSEIGK

>member
-16 TTSYSNE
+16 STSYSNE

-62 WQTISLANYLGVGTN
+62 WQTISLANYMGVGTN
-77 EKYYV
+77 VKYYV

-94 RATTSAGDVTFS
+94 RATTSAGDVTFA
-106 ATNGSSTITVTDTS
+106 ATNGSSTITVTETA
-120 HGAIVGDFVTLSGA
+120 HGAIVGDFVTFSGA
-134 ASLGGNITAEVLN
+134 ATLGGLVTAEVLN
-147 QEYKIVTVPTANTYT
+147 QEYQVETVPSANTFT
-162 ITARE
+162 IIARE

-180 TPVAVTANSS
+180 TPVAVTANAS

-195 GSSTV
+195 GGSTV

-251 LVINIFNGGLYY
+251 IIINIYNGGLYY
-263 YDSSTGLTNR
+263 YDSSAGLTNR
-273 AVVLSSVS
+273 AIVLSLVS

-286 PSVAVKVL
+286 PSVATKVL

-410 NEFYVYNGAVQKI
+410 NEFYVYNGAVQKV

-430 VFSDFNNLQA
+430 VFSDFNTLQS

-448 SSFSEIWWFYPSADS
+448 SSFSEVWWFYPSSSS
-463 NEINKYV
+463 NEIDKYV

-479 YFGSL
+479 YYGSL
-484 QRTAWLDR
+484 NRTAWLDR

-540 QFTFISRII
+540 QFSFINRII
-549 PDITFRNSDIGK
+549 PDLTFRNSDIGK
-561 KASLSLKARNFPGGN
+561 KATLSLKARNFPGGN
-576 YLQTDS
+576 YLQSDSTD
-582 AEISKTATVP
+582 ISKTATVP

-622 RLGSPRI
+622 RLGSPRV

>member
-16 TTSYSNE
+16 STSYSNE

-62 WQTISLANYLGVGTN
+62 WQTISLANYMGVGTN
-77 EKYYV
+77 VKYYI

-94 RATTSAGDVTFS
+94 RATTSAGDVTFA
-106 ATNGSSTITVTDTS
+106 ATDGSSIITVTETA
-120 HGAIVGDFVTLSGA
+120 HGAIIGDFVTFSGA
-134 ASLGGNITAEVLN
+134 ATLGGLVTAEVLN
-147 QEYKIVTVPTANTYT
+147 QEYQVETVPSANTFT
-162 ITARE
+162 IIARE

-195 GSSTV
+195 GGSTV

-251 LVINIFNGGLYY
+251 IIINIHNGGLYY
-263 YDSSTGLTNR
+263 YDSSAGLTNR
-273 AVVLSSVS
+273 AIVLSLVT

-286 PSVAVKVL
+286 PSVATKVL

-410 NEFYVYNGAVQKI
+410 NEFYVYNGAVQKV

-430 VFSDFNNLQA
+430 VFSDFNTLQS

-448 SSFSEIWWFYPSADS
+448 SSFSEVWWFYPSSSS
-463 NEINKYV
+463 NEIDKYV

-479 YFGSL
+479 YYGSL
-484 QRTAWLDR
+484 SRTAWLDR

-540 QFTFISRII
+540 QFSFINRII
-549 PDITFRNSDIGK
+549 PDLTFRNSDIGK
-561 KASLSLKARNFPGGN
+561 KATLSLKARNFPGGN
-576 YLQTDS
+576 YLQSDS
-582 AEISKTATVP
+582 ADISKTATVP

-622 RLGSPRI
+622 RLGSPRV

>member
-16 TTSYSNE
+16 STSYSNE

-62 WQTISLANYLGVGTN
+62 WQTISLANYMGVGTN
-77 EKYYV
+77 VKYYV

-94 RATTSAGDVTFS
+94 RATTSAGDVTFA
-106 ATNGSSTITVTDTS
+106 ATNGSSTITVTETA
-120 HGAIVGDFVTLSGA
+120 HGAIVGDFVTFSGA
-134 ASLGGNITAEVLN
+134 ATLGGLVTAEVLN
-147 QEYKIVTVPTANTYT
+147 QEYQIETVPSANTFT
-162 ITARE
+162 IIARE

-180 TPVAVTANSS
+180 TPVAVTANAS

-195 GSSTV
+195 GGSTV

-251 LVINIFNGGLYY
+251 IIINIYNGGLYY
-263 YDSSTGLTNR
+263 YDSSAGLTNR
-273 AVVLSSVS
+273 AIVLSLVS

-286 PSVAVKVL
+286 PSVATKVL

-410 NEFYVYNGAVQKI
+410 NEFYVYNGAVQKV

-430 VFSDFNNLQA
+430 VFSDFNTLQS

-448 SSFSEIWWFYPSADS
+448 SSFSEVWWFYPSSSS
-463 NEINKYV
+463 NEIDKYV

-479 YFGSL
+479 YYGSL
-484 QRTAWLDR
+484 NRTAWLDR
-492 GVNELPTAASPDY
+492 GVNELPTAASTDY

-540 QFTFISRII
+540 QFSFINRII
-549 PDITFRNSDIGK
+549 PDLTFRNSDIGK
-561 KASLSLKARNFPGGN
+561 KATLSLKARNFPGGN
-576 YLQTDS
+576 YLQSDSTD
-582 AEISKTATVP
+582 ISKTATVP

-622 RLGSPRI
+622 RLGSPRV

>member
-82 LYGGAYYDVTPL
+82 LYGGAYYDITPL

-106 ATNGSSTITVTDTS
+106 ATDGSSTITVTDTS
-120 HGAIVGDFVTLSGA
+120 HGAIVGDFVTFSGA

-147 QEYKIVTVPTANTYT
+147 QEYKIVTVPTANTFT

-263 YDSSTGLTNR
+263 YDSSAGLTNR
-273 AVVLSSVS
+273 AVVLSSVA

-463 NEINKYV
+463 NEIDKYV

-549 PDITFRNSDIGK
+549 PDITFRNSEIGK

>member
-16 TTSYSNE
+16 STSYSNE

-62 WQTISLANYLGVGTN
+62 WQTISLANYMGVGTN
-77 EKYYV
+77 VKYYI

-94 RATTSAGDVTFS
+94 RATTSAGDVTFA
-106 ATNGSSTITVTDTS
+106 ATDGSSIITVTETA
-120 HGAIVGDFVTLSGA
+120 HGAIVGDFVTFSGA
-134 ASLGGNITAEVLN
+134 ATLGGLVTAEVLN
-147 QEYKIVTVPTANTYT
+147 QEYQIETVPSANTFT
-162 ITARE
+162 IIARE

-195 GSSTV
+195 GGSTV

-251 LVINIFNGGLYY
+251 IIINIHNGGLYY
-263 YDSSTGLTNR
+263 YDSSGGLTNR
-273 AVVLSSVS
+273 AIVLSLVT

-286 PSVAVKVL
+286 PSVATKVL

-410 NEFYVYNGAVQKI
+410 NEFYVYNGAVQKV

-430 VFSDFNNLQA
+430 VFSDFNTLQS

-448 SSFSEIWWFYPSADS
+448 SSFSEVWWFYPSSSS
-463 NEINKYV
+463 NEIDKYV

-479 YFGSL
+479 YYGSL
-484 QRTAWLDR
+484 NRTAWLDR
-492 GVNELPTAASPDY
+492 GVNELPTAASTDY

-540 QFTFISRII
+540 QFSFINRII
-549 PDITFRNSDIGK
+549 PDLTFRNSDIGK
-561 KASLSLKARNFPGGN
+561 KATLSLKARNFPGGN
-576 YLQTDS
+576 YLQSDS
-582 AEISKTATVP
+582 ADISKTATVP

-622 RLGSPRI
+622 RLGSPRV

>member
-46 KKTPNSH
+46 KQTPNSH

-82 LYGGAYYDVTPL
+82 LYGGAYYDITPL

-120 HGAIVGDFVTLSGA
+120 HGALVGDFVTFSGA

-147 QEYKIVTVPTANTYT
+147 QEYKIVTVPTANTFT

-448 SSFSEIWWFYPSADS
+448 SSFSEIWWFYPSANS
-463 NEINKYV
+463 NEIDKYV

-484 QRTAWLDR
+484 PRTAWLDR

>member
-23 GGWFDCDKVRFRAGF
+23 GGWFDCDKVRFRSGF

-82 LYGGAYYDVTPL
+82 LYGGAYYDITPL

-106 ATNGSSTITVTDTS
+106 ATDGSSTITVTDTS
-120 HGAIVGDFVTLSGA
+120 HGAIVGDFVTFSGA

-167 VNPVSRITVNGIY
+167 VDPVSRITVNGIY

-263 YDSSTGLTNR
+263 YDSSSGLTNR
-273 AVVLSSVS
+273 AVVLSSVA

-286 PSVAVKVL
+286 PSIAVKVL

-463 NEINKYV
+463 NEIDKYV

-484 QRTAWLDR
+484 PRTAWLDR

-549 PDITFRNSDIGK
+549 PDITFRNSEIGK

>member
-16 TTSYSNE
+16 STSYSNE

-62 WQTISLANYLGVGTN
+62 WQTISLANYMGVGTN
-77 EKYYV
+77 VKYYV

-94 RATTSAGDVTFS
+94 RATTSAGDVTFA
-106 ATNGSSTITVTDTS
+106 ATNGSSIITVTETA
-120 HGAIVGDFVTLSGA
+120 HGAIVGDFVTFSGA
-134 ASLGGNITAEVLN
+134 ATLGGLVTAEVLN
-147 QEYKIVTVPTANTYT
+147 QEYQVETVPSANTFT
-162 ITARE
+162 IIARE

-180 TPVAVTANSS
+180 TPVAVTANAS

-195 GSSTV
+195 GGSTV

-224 RGTWNSAT
+224 RGTWDSAT

-251 LVINIFNGGLYY
+251 IIINIYNGGLYY
-263 YDSSTGLTNR
+263 YDSSAGLTNR
-273 AVVLSSVS
+273 AIVLSLVS

-286 PSVAVKVL
+286 PSVATKVL

-410 NEFYVYNGAVQKI
+410 NEFYVYNGAVQKV

-430 VFSDFNNLQA
+430 VFSDFNTLQS

-448 SSFSEIWWFYPSADS
+448 SSFSEVWWFYPSSSS
-463 NEINKYV
+463 NEIDKYV

-479 YFGSL
+479 YYGSL
-484 QRTAWLDR
+484 NRTAWLDR
-492 GVNELPTAASPDY
+492 GVNELPTAASTDY

-540 QFTFISRII
+540 QFSFINRII
-549 PDITFRNSDIGK
+549 PDLTFRNSDIGK
-561 KASLSLKARNFPGGN
+561 KATLSLKARNFPGGN
-576 YLQTDS
+576 YLQSDS
-582 AEISKTATVP
+582 ADISKTATVP

-622 RLGSPRI
+622 RLGSPRV

>member
-82 LYGGAYYDVTPL
+82 LYGGAYYDITPL

-106 ATNGSSTITVTDTS
+106 ATDGSSTITVTDTS
-120 HGAIVGDFVTLSGA
+120 HGAIVGDFVTFSGA

-147 QEYKIVTVPTANTYT
+147 QEYKIVTVPTANTFT

-167 VNPVSRITVNGIY
+167 VDPVSRITVNGIY

-263 YDSSTGLTNR
+263 YDSSSGLTNR
-273 AVVLSSVS
+273 AVVLSSVA

-549 PDITFRNSDIGK
+549 PDITFRNSEIGK

>member
-16 TTSYSNE
+16 STSYSNE

-62 WQTISLANYLGVGTN
+62 WQTISLANYMGVGTN
-77 EKYYV
+77 VKYYI

-94 RATTSAGDVTFS
+94 RATTSAGDVTFA
-106 ATNGSSTITVTDTS
+106 ATDGSSIITVTETA
-120 HGAIVGDFVTLSGA
+120 HGAIVGDFVTFSGA
-134 ASLGGNITAEVLN
+134 ATLGGLVTAEVLN
-147 QEYKIVTVPTANTYT
+147 QEYQVETVPSANTFT
-162 ITARE
+162 IIARE

-195 GSSTV
+195 GGSTV

-251 LVINIFNGGLYY
+251 IIINIHNGGLYY
-263 YDSSTGLTNR
+263 YDSSAGLTNR
-273 AVVLSSVS
+273 AIVLSLVT

-286 PSVAVKVL
+286 PSVATKVL

-368 IYSMQFIGPP
+368 IYSMQFVGPP

-410 NEFYVYNGAVQKI
+410 NEFYVYNGAVQKV

-430 VFSDFNNLQA
+430 VFSDFNTLQS

-448 SSFSEIWWFYPSADS
+448 SSFSEVWWFYPSSSS
-463 NEINKYV
+463 NDIDKYV

-479 YFGSL
+479 YYGSL
-484 QRTAWLDR
+484 SRTAWLDR

-540 QFTFISRII
+540 QFSFINRII
-549 PDITFRNSDIGK
+549 PDLTFRNSDIGK
-561 KASLSLKARNFPGGN
+561 KATLSLKARNFPGGN
-576 YLQTDS
+576 YLQSDS
-582 AEISKTATVP
+582 KEIAKTATVP

-622 RLGSPRI
+622 RLGSPRV